1 MFVLRFFMFAFLKA
15 ILQLLKSCLL
25 LSKAILQKPKSSL
38 FLSKALL
45 HCLPASSKRLKS
57 WAALLWAKLMGTE
70 VYEAGKGAPG
80 VYLFAHNTKGR
91 EGGGITL
98 LVINTNKKAT
108 TMNVPS
114 NAEQY
119 TLTAKELQDTTVQL
133 NGQRLSLEADDELP
147 SVKGKIIN
155 AGNVQLPSTS
165 ITFITFADTGK

>member
-80 VYLFAHNTKGR
+80 VYLICSQHKRARGWH
-91 EGGGITL
+91 
-98 LVINTNKKAT
+98 
-108 TMNVPS
+108 
-114 NAEQY
+114 Y
-119 TLTAKELQDTTVQL
+119 TFSHQHE
-133 NGQRLSLEADDELP
+133 
-147 SVKGKIIN
+147 
-155 AGNVQLPSTS
+155 
-165 ITFITFADTGK
+165 